1 MRWSLLIVIAV
12 VAVGFPG
19 GAAAGWRL
27 AGSGPGA
34 AMAKTLGPGNAPN
47 ASVSGHK
54 VTVTWTASS
63 YTNGGAPGGYV
74 VRRYNASTGVVQTI
88 GSNCTGTISALTCT
102 ENGVPAGSWKY
113 TTTPATANWRG
124 PESAKS
130 ATVVV

>member
-1 MRWSLLIVIAV
+1 MRWFLLVAAV

-19 GAAAGWRL
+19 GAAAGWSL
-27 AGSGPGA
+27 AGSGSGA
-34 AMAKTLGPGNAPN
+34 AMAKTLGSGNTPSG
-47 ASVSGHK
+47 SVNGHK

-63 YTNGGAPGGYV
+63 YTNGGAPAGYV

-88 GSNCTGTISALTCT
+88 GANCSGTITALTCT

-113 TTTPATANWRG
+113 TVTPATGNWRG
-124 PESAKS
+124 PESVKS